1 MMLEAA
7 ERARDLVREAG
18 ALVRAMQEGIRPR
31 DKGAGKGPVTEADLA
46 SERLLLEGLERAFP
60 GDGIVSE
67 ETRHGPPP
75 AARRIWCVDPLD
87 GTREY
92 SDGLAEYAVMAGLLE
107 DGQPAAGAFALPALD
122 VVLWGWRGG
131 GAFANDSPVRLAPV
145 ADPSQA
151 TAIHSRSHRSAKL
164 GEVLDR
170 IGPRA
175 RVAAGGV
182 GYKVGQILLGKAHL
196 YVHPQ
201 RGTLW
206 WDSVAPAAVLL
217 AAGGGVGD
225 GRGKPLRYGDSLDH
239 DEGLLFTA
247 PGLLEAVRGRLA
259 PG

>member
-1 MMLEAA
+1 MREAA
-7 ERARDLVREAG
+7 EKARDLVREAG

-46 SERLLLEGLERAFP
+46 SEHLLLEGIERAFP

-67 ETRHGPPP
+67 ETRFGPPP
-75 AARRIWCVDPLD
+75 AARRVWCVDPLD

-107 DGQPAAGAFALPALD
+107 DGEPVVGAFALPALD

-131 GAFANDSPVRLAPV
+131 GAFADDVPIRLAPMT
-145 ADPSQA
+145 DPSAA

-164 GEVLDR
+164 AEVLDR
-170 IGPRA
+170 IRPRE
-175 RVAAGGV
+175 RISAGGV
-182 GYKVGQILLGKAHL
+182 GYKVGQILLGRAHL

-201 RGTLW
+201 KGTLW

-217 AAGGGVGD
+217 AAGGSVGTATGD
-225 GRGKPLRYGDSLDH
+225 PLEYRGNLDH
-239 DEGLLFTA
+239 GEGLLFTV
-247 PGLLEAVRGRLA
+247 PRLLEAVKTRLA
-259 PG
+259 